1 MTNPADA
8 VDTALWIGKEMMECG
23 ANSSTV
29 EESMLSFLHLQGY
42 GDAGVLVLPKSVL
55 ISVNAQ
61 SGFYTKMKH
70 IDDVSPNFDKLARL
84 HAYSKKPLS
93 NSTDFKNDIE
103 NSKPLYSKMAFIG
116 VPIGCASF
124 GLMLGCDIYGAIAV
138 LFATFAAFWLK
149 GKIAPLGV
157 SHMFVNLICA
167 FAATFLAFLFSSF
180 FDANGVE
187 FAQAAST
194 FFLIPGVQLIN
205 AFEDMLRGHYLNGS
219 ARALRAIFLSFG
231 IVFGIILALVVER
244 TLAWSF

>member
-1 MTNPADA
+1 VINPADV

-70 IDDVSPNFDKLARL
+70 IDDVSPNFDKLAKL
-84 HAYSKKPLS
+84 HAYSKKPLG
-93 NSTDFKNDIE
+93 NFVEFKHNIE

-116 VPIGCASF
+116 VPVGCAAF

-138 LFATFAAFWLK
+138 LFATSAAFWLRSK
-149 GKIAPLGV
+149 MAPYGI
-157 SHMFVNLICA
+157 SPMFVNLICA
-167 FAATFLAFLFSSF
+167 FTATLLAFLFSSIF
-180 FDANGVE
+180 GAKGLA

-219 ARALRAIFLSFG
+219 ARALRAMFLSFG
-231 IVFGIILALVVER
+231 IVFGITLALVAQR
-244 TLAWSF
+244 MFAWSF